1 MDITPLKPS
10 KPINFLQP
18 EELNQRISQELQT
31 TSSSLKYKQEYSAR
45 DLRDILKKHA
55 PETRE

>member
-1 MDITPLKPS
+1 MTIKTLKPS

-31 TSSSLKYKQEYSAR
+31 TSSPLKYKQEYSAK
-45 DLRDILKKHA
+45 DL
-55 PETRE
+55 